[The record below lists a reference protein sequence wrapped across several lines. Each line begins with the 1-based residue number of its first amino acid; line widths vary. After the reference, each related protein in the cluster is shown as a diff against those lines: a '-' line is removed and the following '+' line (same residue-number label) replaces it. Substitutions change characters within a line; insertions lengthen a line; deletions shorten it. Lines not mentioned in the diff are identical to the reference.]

1 MQSAVISDFF
11 GRTYY
16 SVNFSVIVTNLMI
29 GSFASTIAGKLYDMS
44 QSYMST
50 IFMMILVT
58 VIAFAAFVGIRRPQ
72 PEKK

>member
-1 MQSAVISDFF
+1 
-11 GRTYY
+11 
-16 SVNFSVIVTNLMI
+16 
-29 GSFASTIAGKLYDMS
+29 MS